1 MKLLMTCEGEPSY
14 KEAVQI
20 VAKRKKT
27 TMMKLVRQALD
38 ATYGPEIARELSFF
52 VSGDNSGNQSV
63 TKRSK
68 KDGNNGR

>member
-1 MKLLMTCEGEPSY
+1 MKLLLTCEGEPSY

-38 ATYGPEIARELSFF
+38 ATYGPEIAREMSFF
-52 VSGDNSGNQSV
+52 ASDDASSHHKV
-63 TKRSK
+63 TKGNK
-68 KDGNNGR
+68 KAGAR